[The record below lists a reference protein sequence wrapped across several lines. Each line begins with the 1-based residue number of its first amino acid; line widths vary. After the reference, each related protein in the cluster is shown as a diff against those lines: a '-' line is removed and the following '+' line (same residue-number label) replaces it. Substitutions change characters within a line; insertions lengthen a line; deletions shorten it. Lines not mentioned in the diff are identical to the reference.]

1 MTSNCLI
8 LGTGYVG
15 TYYLEK
21 FPNSYWT
28 SRNPTES
35 RPTKSQSL
43 EALNEPIYFSLTDK
57 ESWENLPDCKNVL
70 WAFAIKDSLEEE
82 ELALEFYDSYL
93 IDKNVIVY
101 SSIGGY
107 KVETR
112 NQGKLYISSRTNC
125 LKKMSTNSFSYQN
138 LSFIVIDE
146 DSPIK
151 MENARYRA
159 EEKLRQKGAL
169 VLPIAGI
176 LGKNRYPKRWIESD
190 WIKEGQK
197 VMNYIHVDDI
207 VTLTDL
213 LFKNFKAA
221 ERINLTNGDCKTY
234 RQIVD
239 LLQLKYV
246 FANEDAAGESKIIE
260 NRKLL
265 RHLSL
270 FDYQFI
276 KYPEDEYKYE

>member
-70 WAFAIKDSLEEE
+70 WTFAIKDSLEEE

-112 NQGKLYISSRTNC
+112 NQGKLYIIQNKFF
-125 LKKMSTNSFSYQN
+125 KK
-138 LSFIVIDE
+138 DE
-146 DSPIK
+146 
-151 MENARYRA
+151 
-159 EEKLRQKGAL
+159 
-169 VLPIAGI
+169 
-176 LGKNRYPKRWIESD
+176 
-190 WIKEGQK
+190 
-197 VMNYIHVDDI
+197 
-207 VTLTDL
+207 
-213 LFKNFKAA
+213 
-221 ERINLTNGDCKTY
+221 
-234 RQIVD
+234 
-239 LLQLKYV
+239 
-246 FANEDAAGESKIIE
+246 
-260 NRKLL
+260 
-265 RHLSL
+265 
-270 FDYQFI
+270 
-276 KYPEDEYKYE
+276 